1 MACKYKRRAYSGL
14 AFCLVALLIYHNL
27 RHPARKIPF
36 FHYIPVEF
44 REEDEGLQ
52 WVTYRACRKT
62 YIFLYSAVPVGL
74 VLIAFGRS
82 IPIVPIAMLTLIGV
96 VPLLFYWWELRKWH
110 KGNE

>member
-1 MACKYKRRAYSGL
+1 MTTIEKGL
-14 AFCLVALLIYHNL
+14 RSPLTSALLL

-62 YIFLYSAVPVGL
+62 YIFLYSAVPAGL
-74 VLIAFGRS
+74 LAITLS
-82 IPIVPIAMLTLIGV
+82 NSNPIVR
-96 VPLLFYWWELRKWH
+96 LRC
-110 KGNE
+110 